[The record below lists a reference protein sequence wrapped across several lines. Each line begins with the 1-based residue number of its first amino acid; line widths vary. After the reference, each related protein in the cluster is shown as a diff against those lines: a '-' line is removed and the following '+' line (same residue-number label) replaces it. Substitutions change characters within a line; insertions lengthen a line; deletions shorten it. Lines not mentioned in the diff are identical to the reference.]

1 MGGWLGAVALLQAS
15 LLLTSSHSRATPLDL
30 PRRERGRACVATRHA
45 WPLCPGALALKTL
58 VHSRLQWAGCRAPGG
73 ILLPRLGAAAR
84 LDRGTALGS
93 NLAYERVGHADA
105 LWPARGRGRRDAADW
120 LAAHSMA
127 LRHCWVLSPAPALG
141 LSGRT
146 PPGCVGVAGWTCRE
160 AHGPEG
166 AGGIPGIRQLG
177 VAMLNGASGVSC
189 TPPASVGEKMG

>member
-1 MGGWLGAVALLQAS
+1 VAVRACEEDVLAWP
-15 LLLTSSHSRATPLDL
+15 RATRGLYA
-30 PRRERGRACVATRHA
+30 RERSPSKR
-45 WPLCPGALALKTL
+45 WFIL
-58 VHSRLQWAGCRAPGG
+58 AGCRAPGG

-146 PPGCVGVAGWTCRE
+146 PPGCVGVAGWTCR
-160 AHGPEG
+160 
-166 AGGIPGIRQLG
+166 
-177 VAMLNGASGVSC
+177 
-189 TPPASVGEKMG
+189 